1 MGLERSLN
9 RSSGEDK
16 DERLTRGV
24 KVAVLG
30 PPHSGKTVILQ
41 GIQHEMDSTAAR
53 LDVSHGDGEGS
64 WFENN
69 YHDSEVRRLRRK
81 IAMGEEGVGR
91 TLNQLETFSTPLAL
105 MDVGGRIHDDNRAI
119 VAMATHAIILGETE
133 EVRQTYAELARSSDV
148 SVIAMIDNRL
158 TETPDSI
165 ATEIGSRML
174 RANVGDLHR
183 GTSRRSRMSVI
194 GIALKLSDIVD
205 GNSLYEDKNSSE
217 AVVMNPRDI
226 IAQIGREQN
235 LEPRDVQRLYEVIRQ
250 NYQQG
255 EDIKIDGR
263 ARSWEYAAIAFASY
277 RSGARSVSFY
287 SPDGYVSLKSGEY
300 EDANRIEHDEYD
312 TTRQAVDSHTVHIE
326 VRLNVAKVTPD
337 ILNELTIPT
346 VDSSKTIIISG
357 RMPMWLAASVALSY
371 KDAVE
376 KIAYFVP
383 GQEAPVVWARDESDL
398 GSVVSI

>member
-1 MGLERSLN
+1 MPASHRLGIN
-9 RSSGEDK
+9 RRTALG
-16 DERLTRGV
+16 
-24 KVAVLG
+24 VAVSTLAGAPWLG
-30 PPHSGKTVILQ
+30 AHAADKYPSKPVTIIVPYAAG
-41 GIQHEMDSTAAR
+41 GSTDVVAR
-53 LDVSHGDGEGS
+53 
-64 WFENN
+64 
-69 YHDSEVRRLRRK
+69 
-81 IAMGEEGVGR
+81 
-91 TLNQLETFSTPLAL
+91 
-105 MDVGGRIHDDNRAI
+105 
-119 VAMATHAIILGETE
+119 
-133 EVRQTYAELARSSDV
+133 
-148 SVIAMIDNRL
+148 VIAQ
-158 TETPDSI
+158 
-165 ATEIGSRML
+165 
-174 RANVGDLHR
+174 
-183 GTSRRSRMSVI
+183 
-194 GIALKLSDIVD
+194 KLSEIVD

-326 VRLNVAKVTPD
+326 VRLNVAKVNPD